1 MSEVKVE
8 LPKPEDLGMTVS
20 FHKRGP
26 GGLKTHQSASEKL
39 RSTNGVTRKSRA
51 KVTVDIFA
59 SDNLKEWNLRCGRLK
74 SYIDRVCPPWGR
86 DGRRF
91 LSHALV
97 SKFEQ
102 ETAPMLHAIQESQE
116 SFLAE
121 VPHLKNRFKDEAGNL
136 SDDIYFPEASELRP
150 KFAVGIDYDVPTGTY
165 DIRLGGLSDEHRAR
179 YEQQVRKSEQE
190 RIDGVVKHV
199 TNIVEQRLTRIVQGM
214 NDYHVDEKGKAH
226 GVFRDSLIGNVREI
240 AGLLEHWNITG
251 NAEVDAVRKR
261 LLTEVCPLDPSDLRK
276 SEDKRKKLKGTA
288 EDLLARVG
296 QFGRKKD

>member
-1 MSEVKVE
+1 MEATKVD
-8 LPKPEDLGMTVS
+8 LPSPVDMGMTVS

-26 GGLKTHQSASEKL
+26 GGTKTHQVASDEL
-39 RSTNGVTRKSRA
+39 RSSKGVKQKSRA

-86 DGRRF
+86 DNRRF
-91 LSHALV
+91 LAHPLV
-97 SKFEQ
+97 AEFEK
-102 ETAPMLHAIQESQE
+102 ETAPMLHAIQDSQE
-116 SFLAE
+116 AFLAE
-121 VPHLKNRFKDEAGNL
+121 IPHLRNRFKDEAGSL
-136 SDDIYFPEASELRP
+136 SDDIHFPEEAELRP

-165 DIRLGGLSDEHRAR
+165 DIRLGGLSEEHRSR
-179 YEQQVRKSEQE
+179 YEQQVRKSEE
-190 RIDGVVKHV
+190 DRIDGVVKHV
-199 TNIVEQRLTRIVQGM
+199 TNIVEQRLTRIVKGM

-226 GVFRDSLIGNVREI
+226 GIFRDSMIGNVREI

-251 NAEVDAVRKR
+251 NPEIDAVRKR
-261 LLTEVCPLDPSDLRK
+261 LLTEVCPLDAGDLRK
-276 SEDKRKKLKGTA
+276 SADKRQKLKGTA